1 VALVKN
7 GSLTPIFCSRRDF
20 FARIAA
26 LFGGMGLAGC
36 GRGKENIDAA
46 SLDALLDTLI
56 PADDDPGAVAAGVP
70 EAALA
75 RMEIDIVS
83 RNRYRRL
90 LAWTGE
96 QSMDLHQRPFAELSL
111 RQRDRILKGLYRS
124 DGDALRQLRIDLQ
137 VVRRD
142 TFLSFYSSPAA
153 RRVIGYHPPI
163 EGGYPDYAKAPA
175 PLNE

>member
-1 VALVKN
+1 MENMDVVAL
-7 GSLTPIFCSRRDF
+7 
-20 FARIAA
+20 
-26 LFGGMGLAGC
+26 
-36 GRGKENIDAA
+36 E
-46 SLDALLDTLI
+46 ALLDTLI

-75 RMEIDIVS
+75 RMDTDIVS
-83 RNRYRRL
+83 RNRYERL

-96 QSMDLHQRPFAELSL
+96 QSMTLYQQLFAELSL
-111 RQRDRILKGLYRS
+111 PQRDRILKDLYHS
-124 DGDALRQLRIDLQ
+124 GGNALRQLRIDLN

-163 EGGYPDYAKAPA
+163 EGGYPDYAKVPA
-175 PLNE
+175 PVNK